1 MCVVD
6 ELAHTNVPGSRHE
19 KRYQDVLEL
28 LDAGIHVMTAVNI
41 QHLETLNDAVAR
53 VTGVRVRETVPDT
66 FLDRADEV
74 INVDVTVEELRNR
87 LREGKIYRP
96 EKVEQALTNFFRK
109 GNLSTLREL
118 ALRAVADEVGE
129 KAASYRAREGLEP
142 ALIPERVM
150 VCMSSNALAPR
161 VIRTGA
167 RIAGRLGSTWYAV
180 YVETPRE
187 RPGRISRADSEALQQ
202 NIRLA
207 ESLGATVV
215 RVKADRPAD
224 GLDRVRPARGRH
236 ARHLRPERAVPL
248 GAPLARI
255 DDRPVPERGPGRRR
269 AGRAAGRPPGRRPD
283 VVTVAPSRCERP
295 RRPGAARRLP
305 AVIRFGRIRSSVPFR
320 DIIGHRRP
328 LGLLSRSIAR
338 GIASAEP
345 DLLGAGGGRQAA
357 GRAGDRAGAQ
367 LSLAGRLRPAT
378 VWRRTAAAACAACS
392 RIARGVHPDVRT
404 IVPGDERRRSRSS
417 RCGRRS
423 TRRCTGRSRDGG
435 ASS

>member
-1 MCVVD
+1 MLMLNLALDERVRCGGDDDDRRSAPVRRRPARPLKERERARLRIYIGAAPGVGKTYAMLQEAHALRARGLDVVIGVVETYGRAD
-6 ELAHTNVPGSRHE
+6 TEAQVKDLEVVPRRTDRVPRRHARGDGRRRRHRAAARRCASSTSSRTPTCPGSRNE
-19 KRYQDVLEL
+19 KRYQDVLEI

-66 FLDRADEV
+66 FLERADEV

-142 ALIPERVM
+142 AQIPERVM

-167 RIAGRLGSTWYAV
+167 RIAGRLGSKWYAV

-187 RPGRISRADSEALQQ
+187 QPGRIKHGDAEALQQ

-215 RVKADRPAD
+215 RVKAE
-224 GLDRVRPARGRH
+224 H
-236 ARHLRPERAVPL
+236 
-248 GAPLARI
+248 
-255 DDRPVPERGPGRRR
+255 
-269 AGRAAGRPPGRRPD
+269 
-283 VVTVAPSRCERP
+283 PSE
-295 RRPGAARRLP
+295 G
-305 AVIRFGRIRSSVPFR
+305 
-320 DIIGHRRP
+320 
-328 LGLLSRSIAR
+328 
-338 GIASAEP
+338 
-345 DLLGAGGGRQAA
+345 
-357 GRAGDRAGAQ
+357 
-367 LSLAGRLRPAT
+367 
-378 VWRRTAAAACAACS
+378 
-392 RIARGVHPDVRT
+392 
-404 IVPGDERRRSRSS
+404 
-417 RCGRRS
+417 
-423 TRRCTGRSRDGG
+423 
-435 ASS
+435 